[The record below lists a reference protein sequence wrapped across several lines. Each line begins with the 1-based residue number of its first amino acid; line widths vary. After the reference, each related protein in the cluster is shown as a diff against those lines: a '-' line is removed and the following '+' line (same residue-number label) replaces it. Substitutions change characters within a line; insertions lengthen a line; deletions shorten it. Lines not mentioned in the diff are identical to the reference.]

1 MLKINGVS
9 VKSPKTFSVDI
20 EDLDGDSYRNVLG
33 QLTRDRITTK
43 RKLNCE
49 WGSLTNEEVS
59 TILTSVKDVFF
70 MVEYPDPMEGRV
82 IIKEFYVGTRSSPV
96 YNWSEGKV
104 RWEGLKMNFIEK

>member
-1 MLKINGVS
+1 M
-9 VKSPKTFSVDI
+9 F
-20 EDLDGDSYRNVLG
+20 
-33 QLTRDRITTK
+33 
-43 RKLNCE
+43 
-49 WGSLTNEEVS
+49 
-59 TILTSVKDVFF
+59 FF